1 MFGTTTGNILAIL
14 YFTYFQMAGMIIMS
28 ILLRKESPLTRLLI
42 GSVTGSLMLQWIPVL
57 FAFFFDFGLLSH
69 VLAAIV
75 LLPVFAWGIGKRTI
89 LGKQILSCPGRIRH
103 HAIFLLALTGLF
115 VLWAYLLHTHTIP
128 LGADGA
134 MYAGQCTYGDMNMH
148 LGFITSIANQG
159 TFPPDYSLFP
169 GTKLSYPFLNDSI
182 SSSLYLLGA
191 SLRLAYILPMLA
203 AFVQVVGSVYLLAIT
218 ILGSRAKA
226 LLTNIL
232 FFLNGGLGFA
242 YFFDWSRNGEYNL
255 KSIFTGFYT
264 TPTNLVDHNIRWV
277 NIIADMLLPQ
287 RATLFGY
294 AVLFPCI
301 WLLYRAVFQS
311 KKQYFLMAGIFASAL
326 PMIHTHSFLGLG
338 LISAAWL
345 LLYLYRGAISTDNV
359 LADSN
364 RVAATNKKI
373 PLATASK
380 QYKWYGAWGL
390 FIFVLIMCLLQKLN
404 NTGRLTSDDFMAF
417 GLVGI
422 GCLVIYGVILLIRY
436 TLQHGWKNL
445 LQTWGVYLLCVLI
458 LAVPQLLFW
467 TFGQVAEGGFLRG
480 HFNWG
485 NQGDFYLWFYLKN
498 MGLPLL
504 LIVGAICAGR
514 RKSTPLIL
522 PAAIIWFVIE
532 LIVFTPNTYDNNK
545 LLYIAYLLLCLAA
558 ADYGVELYYQIR
570 HISGMRLYTGAVLLF
585 SVLSAILTLGREVVS
600 EYTLY
605 STSQVE
611 LAKYIEENTDT
622 TDVILT
628 NTRHNNEVAS
638 LTGRSIVCGADTF
651 LYFHGINTSE
661 RKEEVRLMY
670 EAPLE
675 NLDLF
680 EKYSVDYVV
689 ISSWERNSYAIDE
702 RIFAEQFELVFSCDG
717 VKLYEVLNGENIK
730 N

>member
-1 MFGTTTGNILAIL
+1 MFGTTMGNILAIL

-28 ILLRKESPLTRLLI
+28 ILLRKESPLTRLLM
-42 GSVTGSLMLQWIPVL
+42 GSVAGSLLLQWTPVL
-57 FAFFFDFGLLSH
+57 FAFVFDFGLLSH

-75 LLPVFAWGIGKRTI
+75 LLPVFAWGIGNRKV
-89 LGKQILSCPGRIRH
+89 LGKHIVSCPGRIRH
-103 HAIFLLALTGLF
+103 HAVFLLTLAGLF

-128 LGADGA
+128 LGEDGA

-159 TFPPDYSLFP
+159 TFPPEYSLFP

-218 ILGSRAKA
+218 IFGSRAKA
-226 LLTNIL
+226 LLTNLL
-232 FFLNGGLGFA
+232 FFLNGGLGFT
-242 YFFDWSRNGEYNL
+242 YFLDWSRNGEYNL
-255 KSIFTGFYT
+255 ESIFTGFYT

-301 WLLYRAVFQS
+301 WLLYRAVFHGQ
-311 KKQYFLMAGIFASAL
+311 KQFFLMAGIFASAL
-326 PMIHTHSFLGLG
+326 PMIHTHSFLGIG
-338 LISAAWL
+338 LISASWL
-345 LLYLYRGAISTDNV
+345 LLYLYRSVTSDENP
-359 LADSN
+359 D
-364 RVAATNKKI
+364 RER
-373 PLATASK
+373 
-380 QYKWYGAWGL
+380 KWFGAWGL
-390 FIFVLIMCLLQKLN
+390 LLFVLVMCLLQKLN
-404 NTGRLTSDDFMAF
+404 ETGRLASEDFMVF

-422 GCLVIYGVILLIRY
+422 VCLIIYGITLLARYILKN
-436 TLQHGWKNL
+436 GWKNL

-514 RKSTPLIL
+514 KKSIPLIL
-522 PAAIIWFVIE
+522 PAAVIWFVIE

-545 LLYIAYLLLCLAA
+545 LLYIAYLLLCMAA
-558 ADYGVELYYQIR
+558 ADYGVESYYQIR
-570 HISGMRLYTGAVLLF
+570 HLGGVRLFAGTFLFF
-585 SVLSAILTLGREVVS
+585 SVISAVLTLGREVVS

-605 STSQVE
+605 GTAHVE
-611 LAKYIEENTDT
+611 LAKYIEENTEP
-622 TDVILT
+622 TDMILT

-651 LYFHGINTSE
+651 LYFHGIDTSE

-670 EAPLE
+670 EAPLA
-675 NLDLF
+675 NLDLY
-680 EKYSVDYVV
+680 EKYGVDYVV
-689 ISSWERNSYAIDE
+689 ISSWERSSYAIDE
-702 RIFAEQFELVFSCDG
+702 RVFAEYFELVFNHGSIN
-717 VKLYEVLNGENIK
+717 LYKIK
-730 N
+730 

>member
-1 MFGTTTGNILAIL
+1 MFGTTLGNVLAIL
-14 YFTYFQMAGMIIMS
+14 YFTYFQVAGIILIS
-28 ILLRKESPLTRLLI
+28 ILFKKEGPLTRLLL
-42 GSVTGSLMLQWIPVL
+42 GSVAGSLLLQWTPVL
-57 FAFFFDFGLLSH
+57 FAFVFDFGILSH
-69 VLAAIV
+69 ILATVA
-75 LLPVFAWGIGKRTI
+75 LLPIFVWGIQKRYL
-89 LGKQILSCPGRIRH
+89 LGRHLLSCPKRFRY
-103 HAIFLLALTGLF
+103 HAIFLLTLTGLF
-115 VLWAYLLHTHTIP
+115 VLWVYLLHTHTIP
-128 LGADGA
+128 LGEDGA

-159 TFPPDYSLFP
+159 TFPPEYSLFP
-169 GTKLSYPFLNDSI
+169 GTRLSYPFLNDSI

-191 SLRLAYILPMLA
+191 SLRLAYILPMLT
-203 AFVQVVGSVYLLAIT
+203 AFVQVVGSVYLLAIS
-218 ILGSRAKA
+218 LFHSRAKA
-226 LLTNIL
+226 LLTNML

-242 YFFDWSRNGEYNL
+242 YFLDWSREGEYTL

-264 TPTNLVDHNIRWV
+264 TPTNLVDYNIRWV

-301 WLLYRAVFQS
+301 WLLYQAVFCE
-311 KKQYFLMAGIFASAL
+311 KKQYFLPAGIFVSAL
-326 PMIHTHSFLGLG
+326 PMIHTHSFLGIG

-345 LLYLYRGAISTDNV
+345 LLYLYRGVTTTDNV
-359 LADSN
+359 LADSKGGVVKN
-364 RVAATNKKI
+364 RKLSRAI
-373 PLATASK
+373 PSE
-380 QYKWYGAWGL
+380 QRDWRFAWGL
-390 FIFVLIMCLLQKLN
+390 LIFVLVMCLLQKLN
-404 NTGRLTSDDFMAF
+404 NTGRLASSNFMTF
-417 GLVGI
+417 GLIGI
-422 GCLVIYGVILLIRY
+422 ICLMIYGMTLLLRY
-436 TLQHGWKNL
+436 TVKNGWKNL
-445 LQTWGVYLLCVLI
+445 LQTWGVYLLCVI
-458 LAVPQLLFW
+458 VFAIPQLLFW
-467 TFGQVAEGGFLRG
+467 TFNQVAEGGFLRG

-504 LIVGAICAGR
+504 LILGAICAGR

-570 HISGMRLYTGAVLLF
+570 HISGMRLYTGAVLFF

-702 RIFAEQFELVFSCDG
+702 RIFAEQFELVFSYDG
-717 VKLYEVLNGENIK
+717 VKLYEVTK
-730 N
+730 

>member
-1 MFGTTTGNILAIL
+1 MFGTTFGNMLAIL
-14 YFTYFQMAGMIIMS
+14 YFTYFQLAGMILIS
-28 ILLRKESPLTRLLI
+28 IIYKKEGALTKLLL
-42 GSVTGSLMLQWIPVL
+42 GSVAGSLMLQWVPIL
-57 FAFFFDFGLLSH
+57 FAFFFDFGVLSH

-75 LLPVFAWGIGKRTI
+75 VLPVFVWGIRKRAL
-89 LGKQILSCPGRIRH
+89 LGRHVLNCPGRIRY
-103 HAIFLLALTGLF
+103 HAIFMIALTGLF

-128 LGADGA
+128 LGEDGA

-159 TFPPDYSLFP
+159 TFPPEYSLFP

-191 SLRLAYILPMLA
+191 SLRLAYILPMLI
-203 AFVQVVGSVYLLAIT
+203 AFVQVVGSVYLLAIS
-218 ILGSRAKA
+218 LFGSRAKA

-242 YFFDWSRNGEYNL
+242 YFFDWSRNGEYTL
-255 KSIFTGFYT
+255 ESIFTGFYT

-301 WLLYRAVFQS
+301 WLLYQAVFRGQ
-311 KKQYFLMAGIFASAL
+311 KQYFLTAGIFASTL
-326 PMIHTHSFLGLG
+326 PMIHTHSFLGIG
-338 LISAAWL
+338 IISAAWL
-345 LLYLYRGAISTDNV
+345 LLYLYRGVIAV
-359 LADSN
+359 EN
-364 RVAATNKKI
+364 R
-373 PLATASK
+373 
-380 QYKWYGAWGL
+380 KWYGAWGL
-390 FIFVLIMCLLQKLN
+390 LIFVLVMSLLQKRGN
-404 NTGRLTSDDFMAF
+404 AGRLSSEDFMLF
-417 GLVGI
+417 GLMGI
-422 GCLVIYGVILLIRY
+422 VCLIIYGISLLARYIL
-436 TLQHGWKNL
+436 QNGWKNL

-498 MGLPLL
+498 IGLPLL
-504 LIVGAICAGR
+504 LILGTICAGR
-514 RKSTPLIL
+514 KKSATLIL
-522 PAAIIWFVIE
+522 PAAVIWFVIE

-558 ADYGVELYYQIR
+558 ADYSVELYYQIR
-570 HISGMRLYTGAVLLF
+570 HLGGMRLFAGCFLFF
-585 SVLSAILTLGREVVS
+585 SVISAVLTLGREVVS

-605 STSQVE
+605 GTSHVE
-611 LAKYIEENTDT
+611 LAKYIEENTEP
-622 TDVILT
+622 TDVFLT

-651 LYFHGINTSE
+651 LYFHGIDTGE
-661 RKEEVRLMY
+661 RKEQVRLMY

-675 NLDLF
+675 NMDLYK
-680 EKYSVDYVV
+680 KYGVDYVV
-689 ISSWERNSYAIDE
+689 ISPWERSSYTIDE
-702 RIFAEQFELVFSCDG
+702 NIFAEYFELEFTHGSVN
-717 VKLYEVLNGENIK
+717 LYK
-730 N
+730 FK

>member
-1 MFGTTTGNILAIL
+1 MFGTTFGHVLAIL
-14 YFTYFQMAGMIIMS
+14 YFAYFQLTGIILIS
-28 ILLRKESPLTRLLI
+28 IILKKEGPLTKLLI
-42 GSVTGSLMLQWIPVL
+42 GSVAGSLMLQWLPIL
-57 FAFFFDFGLLSH
+57 FAFFFDFGVLSH
-69 VLAAIV
+69 ILAAVIT
-75 LLPVFAWGIGKRTI
+75 LPVFVWGIGKRAL
-89 LGKQILSCPGRIRH
+89 LGKHILNCPRRIRH
-103 HAIFLLALTGLF
+103 HAIFLIALTGLF
-115 VLWAYLLHTHTIP
+115 VLWTYLLHTHTIL
-128 LGADGA
+128 LGEDGA

-159 TFPPDYSLFP
+159 TFPPEYSLFP

-191 SLRLAYILPMLA
+191 SLRLAYILPMLI
-203 AFVQVVGSVYLLAIT
+203 AFVQVVGSVYLLAIS
-218 ILGSRAKA
+218 LFGSRAKA
-226 LLTNIL
+226 LLTNVL

-242 YFFDWSRNGEYNL
+242 YFFDWSRNGEYTL
-255 KSIFTGFYT
+255 RSIFTGFYT

-301 WLLYRAVFQS
+301 WLLYQAVFCG
-311 KKQYFLMAGIFASAL
+311 KKQYFLTAGIFASAL
-326 PMIHTHSFLGLG
+326 PMIHTHSFLGIG

-345 LLYLYRGAISTDNV
+345 LLYLYRRVTTTDNIP
-359 LADSN
+359 AASN
-364 RVAATNKKI
+364 GGVTENRKLSHTVAFT
-373 PLATASK
+373 
-380 QYKWYGAWGL
+380 QRKWYGAWIL
-390 FIFVLIMCLLQKLN
+390 LLFVLFMCLLQKLSN
-404 NTGRLTSDDFMAF
+404 NGRLTSDDFMVF

-422 GCLVIYGVILLIRY
+422 ACLIIYGITLLARYILKN
-436 TLQHGWKNL
+436 GWKNL

-485 NQGDFYLWFYLKN
+485 NQGDHYLWFYLKN

-514 RKSTPLIL
+514 KKSAILIL
-522 PAAIIWFVIE
+522 PAAVIWFVIE

-545 LLYIAYLLLCLAA
+545 LLYIAYLLLCLTA

-570 HISGMRLYTGAVLLF
+570 HLGGMRLFAGCFLFF
-585 SVLSAILTLGREVVS
+585 SVISAVLTLGREVVS

-605 STSQVE
+605 STSHVE
-611 LAKYIEENTDT
+611 LAKYIEENTAP
-622 TDVILT
+622 TDMILT

-651 LYFHGINTSE
+651 LYFHGIDTSE

-670 EAPLE
+670 EAPLA
-675 NLDLF
+675 NLDLY
-680 EKYSVDYVV
+680 EKYGVDYVV
-689 ISSWERNSYAIDE
+689 ISSWERSSYAIDE
-702 RIFAEQFELVFSCDG
+702 SVFAEYFELVFDYNG
-717 VKLYEVLNGENIK
+717 VKLYEIK
-730 N
+730 